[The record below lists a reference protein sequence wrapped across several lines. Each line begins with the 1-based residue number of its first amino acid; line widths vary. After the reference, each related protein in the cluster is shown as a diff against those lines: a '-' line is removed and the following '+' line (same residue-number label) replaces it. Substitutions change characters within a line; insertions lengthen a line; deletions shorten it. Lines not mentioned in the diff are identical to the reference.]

1 MEFIDFEVQAGNI
14 DDDKRE
20 EFLSSDED
28 DSFID
33 DASDISESVSEN
45 YAFQNVEVNI
55 DDVIKNVHQKAISD
69 LGKASQVLV

>member
-1 MEFIDFEVQAGNI
+1 MEFTDFEVQAGNI

-20 EFLSSDED
+20 EFISSDED